1 MKQISKTFMRTVNP
15 VVLGIGTN
23 ISVNCILRRK
33 HTVCFRVVIKTL
45 FLKLGVFI
53 NVRNQNKRDNFVRLF
68 YFL

>member
-1 MKQISKTFMRTVNP
+1 MRTVNP

-53 NVRNQNKRDNFVRLF
+53 NVRNQNKR
-68 YFL
+68 